1 MCLNRAIK
9 VAMRK
14 SIYWNKNRNSWQK
27 LHCQSK
33 SGWKC
38 YICANIECCSFWGP
52 KDQLS
57 QTSSHFGPHTCVSE
71 MEKAPNY
78 FQQNKDKVVPR
89 GEFRENIPGIV
100 QIATHFISIFA
111 PASEK
116 LEVRPGV
123 WPSNQIKESLWVIW
137 LYFKESIINNKN
149 MAVVYFSIPTKL
161 VENQNNSSS

>member
-1 MCLNRAIK
+1 
-9 VAMRK
+9 
-14 SIYWNKNRNSWQK
+14 
-27 LHCQSK
+27 
-33 SGWKC
+33 
-38 YICANIECCSFWGP
+38 
-52 KDQLS
+52 
-57 QTSSHFGPHTCVSE
+57 

-123 WPSNQIKESLWVIW
+123 
-137 LYFKESIINNKN
+137 
-149 MAVVYFSIPTKL
+149 
-161 VENQNNSSS
+161 